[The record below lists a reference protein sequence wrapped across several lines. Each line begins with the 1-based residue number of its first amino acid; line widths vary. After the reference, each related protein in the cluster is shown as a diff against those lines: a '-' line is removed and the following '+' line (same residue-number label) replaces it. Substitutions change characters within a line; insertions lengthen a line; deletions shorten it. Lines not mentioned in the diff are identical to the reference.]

1 MITPEQH
8 GLHVRYRP
16 QKLRLFWTSPL
27 RSVHATPCEDIQE
40 RPSGVRESDLQSVEQ
55 GHQAE
60 SSSETEVIYTCAY
73 DVDHFPLVAAKTARG
88 GMSESSSETEKV
100 CNCTLINNH
109 AIIKNYNF
117 EDQPMVENFAIP
129 IGGRV
134 QRARRTDAE
143 RKTRRT
149 ARQSRLAKGV
159 HLQRHQW
166 ESLFIAAVV
175 QHQLPGQ
182 VSGLLYVIYQECVQ
196 SVQIIE
202 GAPKLLWVFDRP
214 IRDLAADGMPDGKQR
229 AAKHLSACLGRL
241 ESYELI
247 RRLESR
253 KGRPVVF
260 EVLLPSSE
268 AEI

>member
-1 MITPEQH
+1 MSEVKRKMYTSIYKAMVGLEAIT
-8 GLHVRYRP
+8 G
-16 QKLRLFWTSPL
+16 
-27 RSVHATPCEDIQE
+27 
-40 RPSGVRESDLQSVEQ
+40 
-55 GHQAE
+55 
-60 SSSETEVIYTCAY
+60 
-73 DVDHFPLVAAKTARG
+73 AKTIEDLAHEHGVNPTQVRRWK
-88 GMSESSSETEKV
+88 M
-100 CNCTLINNH
+100 
-109 AIIKNYNF
+109 AIENRASMLFNSKR
-117 EDQPMVENFAIP
+117 ERQPDVE
-129 IGGRV
+129 
-134 QRARRTDAE
+134 RTSK
-143 RKTRRT
+143 RM

-260 EVLLPSSE
+260 EVLISPSE
-268 AEI
+268 ADL

>member
-1 MITPEQH
+1 
-8 GLHVRYRP
+8 
-16 QKLRLFWTSPL
+16 
-27 RSVHATPCEDIQE
+27 
-40 RPSGVRESDLQSVEQ
+40 
-55 GHQAE
+55 
-60 SSSETEVIYTCAY
+60 
-73 DVDHFPLVAAKTARG
+73 
-88 GMSESSSETEKV
+88 MSESSSETEKV
-100 CNCTLINNH
+100 INSTFINKYVRFK
-109 AIIKNYNF
+109 ICNF
-117 EDQPMVENFAIP
+117 EDQTMVENFAIP

-134 QRARRTDAE
+134 RRTDVE

-268 AEI
+268 DGV